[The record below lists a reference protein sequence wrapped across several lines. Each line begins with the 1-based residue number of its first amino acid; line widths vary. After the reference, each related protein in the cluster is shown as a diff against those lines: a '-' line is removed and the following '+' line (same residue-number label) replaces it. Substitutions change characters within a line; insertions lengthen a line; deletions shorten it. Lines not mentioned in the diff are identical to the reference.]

1 MKKKLIEIYF
11 KTLESIKTLEM
22 EKRIFENTYLWGKGK
37 ELRQEKLKLKLI
49 ESRLNKI

>member
-11 KTLESIKTLEM
+11 KTLEM
-22 EKRIFENTYLWGKGK
+22 EKRMFENTYLWGKGK